1 MVVVIDM
8 SDEQKI
14 NREKESSGISDTG
27 YPSAASVPEAAE
39 VRDSGP
45 SDDAETDAAGTRQAQ
60 KLLHDP
66 GPGHAGELPERSTAG
81 NEGHHDGSIVH
92 VPASGQKASHL
103 GESAA
108 ATSDGVKPEM
118 GNTADAIDQAGD
130 ADVADSETVLPAKA
144 EEQTGGDEMPAE
156 EVAAETLAPSGKQEQ
171 DSSDRADVEGDDND
185 HDHEH
190 DHDHDAHH
198 LDYSHHSKTQMVQVL
213 ESLLKENEFG
223 QLGRILKEIRPP
235 YDELHQQ
242 EKEEA
247 LQNYIE
253 QGGDTDGF
261 EYRGDELDQ
270 RFEKAYAAL
279 QDRRREYLNSQEKHR
294 EENLRKKLEI
304 LERLREVVDSEET
317 TSSIGVLKKI
327 QQEWRSVGPVTPKQV
342 KTLWANYNAL
352 IDRFYDKRSIYFELK
367 ELDRKKNLELKLE
380 ICDKAEKLASEE
392 NMKEA
397 IRQLNELHDEFKNI
411 GPVPLEEQ
419 EAVWQRFKTA
429 SDLIYSRRKDFFDH
443 LKEQMRLNLMAKQVL
458 IDKAKVLAQFQSD
471 RISEWNAKTSEVLQL
486 QKDWENIGSIPREK
500 SRKINKAFWASFK
513 TFFNNKSHF
522 FRLLEEQRRENMRLK
537 EELLAR
543 AEELK
548 ESEEYEKT
556 SEELKELQ
564 RRWKEIGPVPERHKN
579 IIYEKFK
586 TACDAFFSRKRERH
600 NQFERDQSLN
610 LSRKEA
616 LCTELEGMANGK
628 TDLKRVKE
636 IQAEWDQIGYV
647 PRDSV
652 KSIQMRYSSA
662 ISHLADRPEVGDNER
677 HRLKFKSQFSK
688 ASFGPDAGRVIQKK
702 EQTLRRQISKLEN
715 EINVW
720 RTNMDYFAQSKTADL
735 LKAEFNKK
743 IEEANRELQEL
754 KEQLNL
760 LTDI

>member
-14 NREKESSGISDTG
+14 NKDNGSSGISDTDC
-27 YPSAASVPEAAE
+27 PSAASVPVGAE
-39 VRDSGP
+39 VRDSGLP
-45 SDDAETDAAGTRQAQ
+45 DDAEADVAGTPQAP

-66 GPGHAGELPERSTAG
+66 GPSHAGELPERSTAG
-81 NEGHHDGSIVH
+81 NEGNHDGSIVH
-92 VPASGQKASHL
+92 VPVAGHKVSYL
-103 GESAA
+103 GESGAG
-108 ATSDGVKPEM
+108 TSDGIKPEED
-118 GNTADAIDQAGD
+118 NTADAIDQVGD
-130 ADVADSETVLPAKA
+130 ADVVNSDAAIPAKA
-144 EEQTGGDEMPAE
+144 EEQTGGDEMPVE
-156 EVAAETLAPSGKQEQ
+156 ELAAETVAPSDNREK
-171 DSSDRADVEGDDND
+171 DSSVKANEEGDDND
-185 HDHEH
+185 HEH
-190 DHDHDAHH
+190 DHEAHH

-223 QLGRILKEIRPP
+223 QLGRILKEVRPP

-247 LQNYIE
+247 LQKYIE
-253 QGGDTDGF
+253 QGGDADGF

-327 QQEWRSVGPVTPKQV
+327 QQEWRSVGPVTPKHI

-367 ELDRKKNLELKLE
+367 ELDRKKNYELKLE
-380 ICDKAEKLASEE
+380 ICDKTEKLASEE

-458 IDKAKVLAQFQSD
+458 IDKANVLAQFQSD
-471 RISEWNAKTSEVLQL
+471 RISEWNAKTAEVLQL
-486 QKDWENIGSIPREK
+486 QKDWEHIGSIPREK

-522 FRLLEEQRRENMRLK
+522 FRLLEEHRRENMRLK
-537 EELLAR
+537 EELLAK
-543 AEELK
+543 ADDLK
-548 ESEEYEKT
+548 DSEDFEKT

-579 IIYEKFK
+579 DIYEKFK

-600 NQFERDQSLN
+600 SQFERDQNAN

-616 LCTELEGMANGK
+616 LCAELEGMANGK
-628 TDLKRVKE
+628 TDLERVKE
-636 IQAEWDQIGYV
+636 IQAEWAQIGYV

-652 KSIQMRYSSA
+652 KPIQMRYSSA
-662 ISHLADRPEVGDNER
+662 ISQLADRPEVGDNER

-702 EQTLRRQISKLEN
+702 EQALRRQISKLEN

-735 LKAEFNKK
+735 FKAEFNKK

>member
-1 MVVVIDM
+1 MVIDM
-8 SDEQKI
+8 SDKENI
-14 NREKESSGISDTG
+14 NKEKGSSGKSDTDS
-27 YPSAASVPEAAE
+27 PRATSVPEVAE
-39 VRDSGP
+39 IRDSGT
-45 SDDAETDAAGTRQAQ
+45 SNDAESDVAGTPQET

-66 GPGHAGELPERSTAG
+66 GPSHAGELPERSTAG

-92 VPASGQKASHL
+92 LPAVGRELSRLDESGIS
-103 GESAA
+103 S
-108 ATSDGVKPEM
+108 SDGVKTEKD
-118 GNTADAIDQAGD
+118 NRANAIEQAGE
-130 ADVADSETVLPAKA
+130 ADVEVSDAVLPVKA
-144 EEQTGGDEMPAE
+144 EEQKGGEEMPLE
-156 EVAAETLAPSGKQEQ
+156 EVAAENAAPSEIRVQ
-171 DSSDRADVEGDDND
+171 DSSVKVDEEGDDD
-185 HDHEH
+185 EHGH

-213 ESLLKENEFG
+213 ESLLKENELI

-242 EKEEA
+242 EQEEA
-247 LQNYIE
+247 LQKYIE
-253 QGGDTDGF
+253 QGGDADGF

-279 QDRRREYLNSQEKHR
+279 QDRRRDYLNSQEKHR
-294 EENLRKKLEI
+294 EENLKKKLEI

-317 TSSIGVLKKI
+317 TSSIGILKKI
-327 QQEWRSVGPVTPKQV
+327 QQEWRSVGPVTPKHV

-367 ELDRKKNLELKLE
+367 ELDRKRNYELKLE
-380 ICDKAEKLASEE
+380 ICEKAEKLTSEE

-443 LKEQMRLNLMAKQVL
+443 LKEQMRLNLMAKHVL
-458 IDKAKVLAQFQSD
+458 IDKANVLAQFQSD
-471 RISEWNAKTSEVLQL
+471 RISEWNAKTAEVLKV
-486 QKDWENIGSIPREK
+486 QKDWENIGSVPREK

-579 IIYEKFK
+579 AIYEKFK
-586 TACDAFFSRKRERH
+586 SACDAFFNRKRERH
-600 NQFERDQSLN
+600 SHFERDQNAN

-616 LCTELEGMANGK
+616 LCAELEGMAKGN

-636 IQAEWDQIGYV
+636 IQAEWEQIGYV
-647 PRDSV
+647 PRDSI

-662 ISHLADRPEVGDNER
+662 IGLLADRPDVGDNER
-677 HRLKFKSQFSK
+677 HKLKFKSQFSK
-688 ASFGPDAGRVIQKK
+688 TSFGPDAGRIIQKK
-702 EQTLRRQISKLEN
+702 EQALRRQISKLEN

-743 IEEANRELQEL
+743 IEEANTELQEL